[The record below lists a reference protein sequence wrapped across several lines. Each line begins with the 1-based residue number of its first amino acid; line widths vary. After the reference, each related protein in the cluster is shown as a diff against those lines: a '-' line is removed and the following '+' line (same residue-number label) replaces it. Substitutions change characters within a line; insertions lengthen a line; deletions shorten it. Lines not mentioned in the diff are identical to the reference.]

1 MGEATRDQQE
11 DPRNQV
17 TWSTQVAVE
26 EEIEE
31 SEALHPGLFSDVP
44 LCDQSHIHTWSETK
58 AENNLSKLT

>member
-44 LCDQSHIHTWSETK
+44 LCDQSHIHT
-58 AENNLSKLT
+58 